1 VRALCYSGVCREGP
15 RFPDEAPLACAV
27 VCSADGTAC
36 ADGFVHFV
44 NEFGET
50 ILSQQVRACA
60 RARGR
65 HPRAS
70 TGVMSY
76 VVRQVPFLC
85 CMLWVVRAM
94 RLVAAT
100 WWGSVYCSGAC
111 GPRFAFPSSRLA
123 CLSWAT
129 AAERRSVPFPS
140 AVALAVLCK
149 RRCRHAPAD
158 APAYFEASP
167 PQPSRPP
174 APTASST
181 RSTPEY
187 AERQ

>member
-1 VRALCYSGVCREGP
+1 MRALCYSGVCREGP

-65 HPRAS
+65 HPRAG

-76 VVRQVPFLC
+76 VVRQVPFSC

-100 WWGSVYCSGAC
+100 
-111 GPRFAFPSSRLA
+111 
-123 CLSWAT
+123 
-129 AAERRSVPFPS
+129 
-140 AVALAVLCK
+140 
-149 RRCRHAPAD
+149 
-158 APAYFEASP
+158 
-167 PQPSRPP
+167 
-174 APTASST
+174 
-181 RSTPEY
+181 
-187 AERQ
+187 